1 MWRDELIERSWRVLN
16 DLKTFVDFVVIGG
29 WGVYFWT
36 KKLKS
41 RDIDLYVSQEA
52 FYKLQMEL
60 QQRGY
65 PLKRNVRLQKF
76 EALIGDVEVDL
87 YTPFM
92 CNLVI
97 PCSEVLHE
105 KLYSIVEGFNV
116 ATPEVL
122 LILKAQAARQR
133 WHAEKGV
140 KDRADIISLLQ
151 FADIKTDTLRSLLD
165 SYDKKHILLD
175 VIRRAVTESRIEY
188 RVLGLTYERDG
199 AQLRQFLKETFP

>member
-1 MWRDELIERSWRVLN
+1 M
-16 DLKTFVDFVVIGG
+16 
-29 WGVYFWT
+29 
-36 KKLKS
+36 
-41 RDIDLYVSQEA
+41 
-52 FYKLQMEL
+52 
-60 QQRGY
+60 
-65 PLKRNVRLQKF
+65 
-76 EALIGDVEVDL
+76 EVDL